1 MSSMKDKCMRNYI
14 GSLDA
19 IAETELVAINS
30 IVADEEDKHQ
40 DISIQLSCC
49 ANRRF
54 KSCMMRE
61 AKNHCRS
68 ARSLE
73 KMRRT
78 NSISSQ
84 TSARKHHKK
93 SMNDMMD
100 DMEATIDGM
109 ALSGPEFICRN
120 VSEDFCRTKFDTKF
134 SNKSPKHKSIV
145 PSMIMI
151 YTERRT

>member
-1 MSSMKDKCMRNYI
+1 MRNYI

-19 IAETELVAINS
+19 IAETELAPINS
-30 IVADEEDKHQ
+30 VESDSEQ

-49 ANRRF
+49 ANIRF

-93 SMNDMMD
+93 SMKDMMD
-100 DMEATIDGM
+100 DMESTLNGM
-109 ALSGPEFICRN
+109 ALSGPELFCRG
-120 VSEDFCRTKFDTKF
+120 VSEDFCRTKFDPKF
-134 SNKSPKHKSIV
+134 SNKSPKHKSIM

-151 YTERRT
+151 YSQKV